1 MEGRAP
7 PPLIPTKTKMTI
19 QKLQA
24 QKPPRKKRRAFSQY
38 TRRSS
43 KLDLAL
49 LSPCSLTVGIP
60 PMPSGLE
67 LEPNP
72 GMDDHRF
79 RRFCCLLASEDVVAV
94 GDGAGVV
101 SRVAALM
108 LVLPD
113 EPVVLGE
120 L

>member
-1 MEGRAP
+1 MEERAP
-7 PPLIPTKTKMTI
+7 LPSQSDKNKWRTI
-19 QKLQA
+19 QNS
-24 QKPPRKKRRAFSQY
+24 KPKNPKEEPLTQY

-72 GMDDHRF
+72 GMDDQRF
-79 RRFCCLLASEDVVAV
+79 RRFCCLLASEEVVAV

-101 SRVAALM
+101 SRVAVLM

>member
-1 MEGRAP
+1 
-7 PPLIPTKTKMTI
+7 
-19 QKLQA
+19 
-24 QKPPRKKRRAFSQY
+24 
-38 TRRSS
+38 
-43 KLDLAL
+43 
-49 LSPCSLTVGIP
+49 
-60 PMPSGLE
+60 
-67 LEPNP
+67 
-72 GMDDHRF
+72 MDDQRF